1 MTVTSGEG
9 TTQPA
14 SRAQTRGFL
23 FADIRG
29 YTRFVERRGA
39 AAAADLLLRYRAIVR
54 QAIEGHAGAEIR
66 TEGDSFYVVLQSAS
80 DAVRCGLSI
89 VEGVAAANRAHPDD
103 PIRVGVGIHA
113 GEAIETQEGL
123 VGTAVNV
130 AARVCALAGPGEV
143 LVTDTVRSLTRSVI
157 PVSFTSRGQHRLKG
171 LGDAVA
177 LYVVTAAD
185 SPTAGVRR
193 RALIAIA
200 LLAFAVVVIAAVVH
214 LRASGL
220 PAAESTT
227 SPSTTGSSTA
237 IGSPTTGVGTP
248 TPPELTVSPSAMPSS
263 TLAQLDLTLAAGTHL
278 LPRFQPQIELTI
290 EPSWRDRVWS
300 AGDSNADDSAVAAI
314 SPGFEP
320 PLTNTQKF
328 TTNRF
333 WLEVQFLRL
342 RTVRS
347 DPCQPAN
354 DQSRILG
361 RDPQDFFDWLSA
373 DSLVTISNL
382 QGAAIGSWSGLQMD
396 ARITGDAGAVCAQVP
411 GTPRAIWLFDTSL
424 GAAQWWPWQWS
435 HFVVLDVGE
444 SVPLVIWLKGHPTGN
459 EQVFVPG
466 GGPGSAPS
474 MREIDWQTMSI
485 WGDDLLGKLSI
496 EPSASP

>member
-1 MTVTSGEG
+1 MTITSGEG

-14 SRAQTRGFL
+14 SRSQTRGFL

-29 YTRFVERRGA
+29 YTRYVERSGA

-54 QAIEGHAGAEIR
+54 QAIERHAGAEIR

-80 DAVRCGLSI
+80 DAVRCGLAI
-89 VEGVAAANRAHPDD
+89 VDDVATANRDHPDD

-177 LYVVTAAD
+177 LYGVTAAD
-185 SPTAGVRR
+185 LPTAVVRGRARIVVSVGVLA
-193 RALIAIA
+193 AL
-200 LLAFAVVVIAAVVH
+200 VIAGVVY
-214 LRASGL
+214 LGAWAPPSG
-220 PAAESTT
+220 PSTT
-227 SPSTTGSSTA
+227 SPTGTTVA
-237 IGSPTTGVGTP
+237 LGSPTTAVAIPTLSQSTATPSVTP
-248 TPPELTVSPSAMPSS
+248 TS
-263 TLAQLDLTLAAGTHL
+263 TLPGLGPNLAAGTYL

-290 EPSWRDRVWS
+290 ESSWRDRVWS
-300 AGDSNADDSAVAAI
+300 GGASNADASELAAI
-314 SPGFEP
+314 SPGFES
-320 PLTNTQKF
+320 PLTSAQRF
-328 TTNRF
+328 TTNHF
-333 WLEVQFLRL
+333 WLEVRFLRL
-342 RTVRS
+342 RTVRN
-347 DPCQPAN
+347 DPCQAAN

-361 RDPQDFFDWLSA
+361 RDPQDFFEWLSA

-382 QGAAIGSWSGLQMD
+382 QGTAIGTWSGLSMD
-396 ARITGDAGAVCAQVP
+396 AKITGDAGAVCANLP
-411 GTPRAIWLFDTSL
+411 GIPRAIWLFDTSL
-424 GAAQWWPWQWS
+424 GAADWWPWQWS

-459 EQVFVPG
+459 EQIFSPG
-466 GGPGSAPS
+466 GEPGSAPS

-485 WGDDLLGKLSI
+485 WGDDLVGELSI
-496 EPSASP
+496 EPSLSP